1 MTRLTVEL
9 VQQMLLEEDQIK
21 KATAQKMK
29 KPSVKAGERKAGKDP
44 ALSQTKI
51 KQVEAPKKDMPAGKE
66 VGSFIPDADF
76 AGNYTKKMPHGN
88 DTLLT
93 KGGAN
98 QNQKSPKM
106 PKSTSE
112 NPNQETQLKLVKD
125 PIKNT
130 EDDGDQKADFIP
142 TADFAA
148 SYTKKMPHGDK
159 NLKAG
164 NEEGGEGLKK
174 PKVAGLAAS
183 KGAKADATT
192 RPKANQR
199 KAAKLGTDRG
209 TKKVQQIKSPSGFSS
224 DPSDAMS
231 RKVKWEKQTGGA
243 HNVVESGVVVKLKGK
258 TKATFEVVSRDVLR
272 KMAESYKK
280 AGYELKFQRTQ
291 PSWKSDK
298 VFLTL
303 LRESVHAAMNFA
315 PKYAKAYRKAALSRF
330 RSLSQGSYTSLYEGR
345 DGFNQVVWNAFRQ
358 IENKAKDRY
367 VEALEPFEVIAR
379 ISDGKDDFDIEI
391 MTEASDHGMALRQ
404 TYHKIAETYGLDVK
418 LKHVF
423 VDGTKYSPK
432 QIGAY
437 IPRFRGVI
445 AKYVK

>member
-66 VGSFIPDADF
+66 VGNFIPQADF
-76 AGNYTKKMPHGN
+76 AKSYTDKMKHGN
-88 DTLLT
+88 DTVLT
-93 KGGAN
+93 KGGQN

-112 NPNQETQLKLVKD
+112 TPNQETKLSLVKD
-125 PIKNT
+125 PIKGT
-130 EDDGDQKADFIP
+130 EDDGEQKADFIP
-142 TADFAA
+142 QADFAKK
-148 SYTKKMPHGDK
+148 YTDKMPHGDK

-174 PKVAGLAAS
+174 PKVASLSAS
-183 KGAKADATT
+183 KGAHADATT

-209 TKKVQQIKSPSGFSS
+209 TKKVQQVKGPSGFSS
-224 DPSDAMS
+224 DPSDAMN

-303 LRESVHAAMNFA
+303 LRESVHASMNFA

-330 RSLSQGSYTSLYEGR
+330 RTLSQGSYTSLYEGR
-345 DGFNQVVWNAFRQ
+345 DGFNQVVWSAFRQ
-358 IENKAKDRY
+358 IEKKAKSRY
-367 VEALEPFEVIAR
+367 VEGLEPFEVIAR
-379 ISDGKDDFDIEI
+379 ISDGEDDFDIEI

-404 TYHKIAETYGLDVK
+404 TYHKIAETYGLDVV

-437 IPRFRGVI
+437 IPRFRGAI